1 MVVCLCWPW
10 LGGRGHHRHREKSPL
25 GYRTL
30 RTAVSMVTAMR
41 RSHRPE
47 VPVSCPMVGWAG
59 ETYLGDSQGKPI
71 MCLIPNPLPPFRS
84 HGLPLSLRD
93 GIVLY
98 SLQNH
103 NIWFDLSELCTNHVC
118 VLKKKKTLKFI
129 RLITYLCCRIWNKWA
144 SKFYFLFS
152 IVSLSFKVLVG
163 LILSESGNRCNL
175 SCWCLY

>member
-1 MVVCLCWPW
+1 MTILLFSFIYIFYPKRYFLLNHKSSIIFTPKHILYGDIWVNQRWLCVCAGPW

-118 VLKKKKTLKFI
+118 VLKKKKL
-129 RLITYLCCRIWNKWA
+129 
-144 SKFYFLFS
+144 
-152 IVSLSFKVLVG
+152 
-163 LILSESGNRCNL
+163 
-175 SCWCLY
+175 